1 MQLLTHTETNLQTPE
16 TIALWSQELFDKRDM
31 GPSLI
36 QQAQMAA
43 LSFAAANQPTPA
55 QRAEQKRRRR
65 LK

>member
-1 MQLLTHTETNLQTPE
+1 MLLNHTETNLQTPE
-16 TIALWSQELFDKRDM
+16 TIALWNRELFDKRDA

-55 QRAEQKRRRR
+55 QKAERKRRRC